1 MVPMR
6 IAVLEADT
14 IDPQNDAGARAV
26 SDLLVGVKDKGH
38 RARAVSDLLVGL
50 NDLGHRARAFVEAD
64 PAWRDSL
71 AGFEPEMI
79 VVSRPGL
86 FLRLLPVLKPLGVPL
101 VYLAHDLH
109 FVRVGL
115 QADITGGVRPG
126 AVRVLRMV
134 EQQCFQAADLAIL
147 PTGEEA
153 ERAVREFPGCR
164 VVAMN
169 YFSMPEQPLPISAPE
184 SDQLVFVGGSFHA
197 PNKDGIDWFVR
208 QVLPSVRTERPT
220 RLAVCGRWGM
230 DAQPL
235 QHEDGVEF
243 TGPLSESDLNR
254 LLAGARAGLAPLRF
268 GAGMKRKTLH
278 YLSHGLPVVGTT
290 YSIEGLSDGG
300 NVPGVL
306 LAHTVPQW
314 CDALRALQDTD
325 TWSATSAAG
334 AAFVRSRFSRE
345 RYLDGVSSALHAVG

>member
-14 IDPQNDAGARAV
+14 IDPQNDAG
-26 SDLLVGVKDKGH
+26 
-38 RARAVSDLLVGL
+38 ARAVSDLLVGL

-314 CDALRALQDTD
+314 CDALRALQDPD